1 METSIATRVAMMTDG
16 PMRPT
21 MLPPVVNRPTPM
33 TVPTV
38 MVTASCRPNWR
49 RRVGGVATGLLS

>member
-1 METSIATRVAMMTDG
+1 MATRVAMMTAG
-16 PMRPT
+16 PMSPT

-38 MVTASCRPNWR
+38 MVMASRRPNCR
-49 RRVGGVATGLLS
+49 RSDGAEAEGSLSS